1 MLLSLTLSLALA
13 SDFVFCYVFC
23 NEAHIL
29 TWITGPSISHFT
41 YMYAFYIL
49 NCLFLSLHFVFL
61 HFMFLIV
68 TLHFEGE
75 CSEAQVLSLITGRAP
90 VGGGLELGG
99 LGGGKGERKRRPLF
113 K

>member
-1 MLLSLTLSLALA
+1 MGHT
-13 SDFVFCYVFC
+13 FCLGLQAGAF
-23 NEAHIL
+23 HIL
-29 TWITGPSISHFT
+29 HLCILHSLLLISVS
-41 YMYAFYIL
+41 AFCI
-49 NCLFLSLHFVFL
+49 L

-99 LGGGKGERKRRPLF
+99 LGGTWGREG
-113 K
+113 

>member
-1 MLLSLTLSLALA
+1 MRHT
-13 SDFVFCYVFC
+13 FCLGLQAVAF
-23 NEAHIL
+23 HIL
-29 TWITGPSISHFT
+29 HLCILHSLLFISVS
-41 YMYAFYIL
+41 AFCI
-49 NCLFLSLHFVFL
+49 L

-99 LGGGKGERKRRPLF
+99 LGGDLGGLGGGKGERKRRPLF

>member
-1 MLLSLTLSLALA
+1 
-13 SDFVFCYVFC
+13 
-23 NEAHIL
+23 
-29 TWITGPSISHFT
+29 
-41 YMYAFYIL
+41 
-49 NCLFLSLHFVFL
+49 
-61 HFMFLIV
+61 MFLIV

-99 LGGGKGERKRRPLF
+99 LGGDLGGLGGGKGERKRRPLF